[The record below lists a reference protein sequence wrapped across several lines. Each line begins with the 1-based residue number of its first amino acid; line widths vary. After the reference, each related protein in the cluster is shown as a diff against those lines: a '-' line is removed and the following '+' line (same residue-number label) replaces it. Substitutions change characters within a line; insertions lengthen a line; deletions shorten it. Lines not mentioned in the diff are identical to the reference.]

1 MTLTVNWS
9 RDWLTDSL
17 LTRKIEKMKPILVV
31 DDEAIM
37 RESLRDWLTDD
48 GYQVEIAEDGEAALK
63 AIAKQDFGVAIV
75 DLMLPG
81 KNGIEVLR
89 EAREKSPALK
99 GIIITAY
106 ASVPTAVE
114 AMKSG
119 AVDYLSK
126 PVQLNHLEAL
136 IRDALGPIQVEV
148 KPKAAAAPTK
158 LEPPAVVVAEPA
170 VVEEAIDEATG
181 KIYLPPCQIACP
193 VGEDI
198 QRTNAMIALLPLD
211 AEEAHS
217 QIIKIGDE
225 IYKKNPLFPICSYIC
240 GLCEKECNYK
250 DRTGAIRRKMLKR
263 FVSDYYLPYLE
274 TRSALPLPTL
284 EKVAVIGGGPGGLMC
299 AYMLGQRG
307 YKVTVLERSSWLG
320 GALRYIPQYRLP
332 RRIIDSTLNNLV
344 RLAHIEVR
352 FGVEM
357 GEGGNTLD
365 SLYHDGY
372 KAVFVA
378 TGTHAPRP
386 LTLERETV
394 LGADLDGVISGLYL
408 LYDIN
413 QGKVPAQ
420 LYRQL
425 FRHRKVIVVGGG
437 NVAFDVA
444 RTARRLG
451 GDVAMV
457 CLENEDKSSKDGI
470 PADVEE
476 IEGATEEGIMINY
489 SRGVEKIIGEGG
501 RFKAIKCP
509 RCTSVF
515 DVQGFNPKFDRNDV
529 VYLEGDVLLVT
540 IGQGAE
546 RTFFR
551 QEGLLDKDGR
561 LDVDPLTL
569 MSQLQEGVF
578 IGGDVKRVGFAAEA
592 MRDGIVAAESIDR
605 YLRGVDLRAGR
616 EKVYEAAAFTQYPES
631 KPQPEVLWSPAEERL
646 NFDTFEKG
654 YSLEEA
660 VAEARRCLCCGP
672 CSSCKACVA
681 MGLQTEIAPIVLES
695 DLCSG
700 CGVCVAVC
708 PYGALGFS
716 RENGGLVA
724 VVDTIKCK
732 RCGLCVSTCPS
743 GAITINDSLAEN
755 IASSYLFLS

>member
-1 MTLTVNWS
+1 LTE
-9 RDWLTDSL
+9 RL
-17 LTRKIEKMKPILVV
+17 KKMKPILVV
-31 DDEAIM
+31 DDEVIV

-48 GYQVEIAEDGEAALK
+48 GYQVEIAEDGDAALK
-63 AIAKQDFGVAIV
+63 AIDKQDFGLAIV

-89 EAREKSPALK
+89 EAKDKRPYLK

-114 AMKSG
+114 AMKEG
-119 AVDYLSK
+119 AVDYLPK
-126 PVQLNHLEAL
+126 PIQLNQLEAL
-136 IRDALGPIQVEV
+136 IRDALGPVQVEV
-148 KPKAAAAPTK
+148 KPKAAVAPAEV
-158 LEPPAVVVAEPA
+158 EPVVEVAEPA
-170 VVEEAIDEATG
+170 RVEEAIDEATG

-198 QRTNAMIALLPLD
+198 QRTNAMMALLPLD
-211 AEEAHS
+211 AKKAHR
-217 QIIKIGDE
+217 QIIQIGDE
-225 IYKKNPLFPICSYIC
+225 IYKKNPLFSICSYIC

-250 DRTGAIRRKMLKR
+250 DHTGAIRRKMLKR
-263 FVSDYYLPYLE
+263 FISEYYLPYLE
-274 TRSALPLPTL
+274 TKPDLPAPTL

-332 RRIIDSTLNNLV
+332 SKVINSTLNNLV
-344 RLAHIEVR
+344 RIAHVEVR

-357 GEGGNTLD
+357 GEDGNTLD
-365 SLYHDGY
+365 GLYRDGY
-372 KAVFVA
+372 KAVFIA

-451 GDVAMV
+451 GDVTMV
-457 CLENEDKSSKDGI
+457 CLENEDKSSNDGI

-476 IEGATEEGIMINY
+476 IEGAEQEGIMINY
-489 SRGVEKIIGEGG
+489 SRGVENIIGEEG
-501 RFKAIKCP
+501 RFEAIKCP

-515 DVQGFNPKFDRNDV
+515 DAKGFNPKFDRNDV
-529 VYLEGDVLLVT
+529 VYLEGDVLLIT

-546 RTFFR
+546 RNFFR
-551 QEGLLDKDGR
+551 QEGLLDERGW

-569 MSQLQEGVF
+569 MSQFKEGVF

-592 MRDGIVAAESIDR
+592 MRDGVIAAESIDR
-605 YLRGVDLRAGR
+605 YLRGEDLKAGR
-616 EKVYEAAAFTQYPES
+616 EKEYENAAFPKHLEY
-631 KPQPEVLWSPAEERL
+631 KPQPEVLWVPAGERL
-646 NFDTFEKG
+646 NFAPFEKG

-681 MGLQTEIAPIVLES
+681 MGLQSDLPPIRLDQ

-700 CGVCVAVC
+700 CGVCVTVC
-708 PYGALGFS
+708 PYDAIKLVKS
-716 RENGGLVA
+716 DGGRAA
-724 VVDTIKCK
+724 VMDTIRCK
-732 RCGLCVSTCPS
+732 RGGLCVSSCPS
-743 GAITINDSLAEN
+743 GAITIDDSLAEN
-755 IASSYLFLS
+755 LASGYLFFS

>member
-1 MTLTVNWS
+1 
-9 RDWLTDSL
+9 
-17 LTRKIEKMKPILVV
+17 MKPILVV

-63 AIAKQDFGVAIV
+63 AIAQQDFGVAIV

-89 EAREKSPALK
+89 EARKKRPYLK

-114 AMKSG
+114 AMKNG

-126 PVQLNHLEAL
+126 PVQLNQLEAL
-136 IRDALGPIQVEV
+136 IRDALGSVQVEV
-148 KPKAAAAPTK
+148 KPSATVAPAK
-158 LEPPAVVVAEPA
+158 VKPLAVEVEEPA
-170 VVEEAIDEATG
+170 EVEEAIDEATG

-198 QRTNAMIALLPLD
+198 QRTNAMMALLPLD
-211 AEEAHS
+211 AEKAQS

-225 IYKKNPLFPICSYIC
+225 IYKKNPLFPVCSYIC
-240 GLCEKECNYK
+240 GLCERECNYK
-250 DRTGAIRRKMLKR
+250 DHTGAIRRKMLKR
-263 FVSDYYLPYLE
+263 FISEYYLSYLE
-274 TRSALPLPTL
+274 SKPVLPSPAK

-332 RRIIDSTLNNLV
+332 RRVIDSTLNNLV
-344 RLAHIEVR
+344 RIAHIEVR
-352 FGVEM
+352 FGIEM
-357 GEGGNTLD
+357 GEKGNTLD
-365 SLYHDGY
+365 SLYRDGY

-386 LTLERETV
+386 LTLEKETV

-457 CLENEDKSSKDGI
+457 CLENADKSSKDGI

-476 IEGATEEGIMINY
+476 IEGAVEEGIMINY
-489 SRGVEKIIGEGG
+489 SRGVENIIGEEG

-515 DVQGFNPKFDRNDV
+515 DEKGFNPKFDRNDA

-551 QEGLLDKDGR
+551 QENLLDADGR
-561 LDVDPLTL
+561 LDVDQLTL
-569 MSQLQEGVF
+569 MSQRQERVF
-578 IGGDVKRVGFAAEA
+578 IGGDVKRVGLAAEA
-592 MRDGIVAAESIDR
+592 MRDGIIAAESI
-605 YLRGVDLRAGR
+605 VGR
-616 EKVYEAAAFTQYPES
+616 EKNYEDAAFPEHPQY

-646 NFDTFEKG
+646 NFKTFEKG

-672 CSSCKACVA
+672 CSSCKACVV
-681 MGLQTEIAPIVLES
+681 MGLQSEIPEIAVNQ
-695 DLCSG
+695 DVCSG

-708 PYGALGFS
+708 PYDAIHLMKLDS
-716 RENGGLVA
+716 GLVA
-724 VVDTIKCK
+724 SVDSFKCK
-732 RCGLCVSTCPS
+732 RCGLCSSACPA
-743 GAITINDSLAEN
+743 GAVTINDSLAET
-755 IASSYLFLS
+755 IASGYIFLS

>member
-1 MTLTVNWS
+1 
-9 RDWLTDSL
+9 
-17 LTRKIEKMKPILVV
+17 MKPILVV

-63 AIAKQDFGVAIV
+63 AIAKQDFGVAIL

-81 KNGIEVLR
+81 KNGIEILR
-89 EAREKSPALK
+89 EAKEKRPYLK

-114 AMKSG
+114 AMKEG
-119 AVDYLSK
+119 AVDYLPK
-126 PVQLNHLEAL
+126 PVQLNQLEAL
-136 IRDALGPIQVEV
+136 IRDALGPVQVEV
-148 KPKAAAAPTK
+148 KPKAAVAPAK
-158 LEPPAVVVAEPA
+158 AELVVEVEEPA
-170 VVEEAIDEATG
+170 RVEEAIDEATG

-198 QRTNAMIALLPLD
+198 QRTNAMMALLPLN
-211 AEEAHS
+211 AKKAHS

-250 DRTGAIRRKMLKR
+250 DHTGAIRRKMLKR
-263 FVSDYYLPYLE
+263 FISEYYLPYLD
-274 TRSALPLPTL
+274 SKPALPSPTK

-299 AYMLGQRG
+299 AYMLGQKG

-332 RRIIDSTLNNLV
+332 GKVINSTLNNLV
-344 RLAHIEVR
+344 RIAHVELR

-357 GEGGNTLD
+357 GENGNTLD
-365 SLYHDGY
+365 SLYRDGY
-372 KAVFVA
+372 RAVFVA

-386 LTLERETV
+386 LTLESETV

-425 FRHRKVIVVGGG
+425 FRHKKVIVIGGG

-457 CLENEDKSSKDGI
+457 CLENRDKSSRDGI

-476 IEGATEEGIMINY
+476 IEGAVEEGIMINY
-489 SRGVEKIIGEGG
+489 SRGVEGIIGEEG

-509 RCTSVF
+509 RCLSVF
-515 DVQGFNPKFDRNDV
+515 DEKGFNPKFDRNDS
-529 VYLEGDVLLVT
+529 VYLEGDVLLIT

-551 QEGLLDKDGR
+551 QEGLLDENGR
-561 LDVDPLTL
+561 LGVDQLTL
-569 MSQLQEGVF
+569 MSQRQDGVF

-592 MRDGIVAAESIDR
+592 MRDGIIAAESIDR
-605 YLRGVDLRAGR
+605 YLRGGDLKAGR
-616 EKVYEAAAFTQYPES
+616 EKEYEDASFPRRLEY
-631 KPQPEVLWSPAEERL
+631 KPQPEVLWSPAEDRL

-654 YSLEEA
+654 YSLGEA

-672 CSSCKACVA
+672 CLSCKACVA
-681 MGLQTEIAPIVLES
+681 MNLQSEIPQIVLNQEV
-695 DLCSG
+695 CSG

-708 PYGALGFS
+708 PYDALKLVKS
-716 RENGGLVA
+716 DGGRVA
-724 VVDTIKCK
+724 VMDIIKCK
-732 RCGLCVSTCPS
+732 RCGLCVSACPS
-743 GAITINDSLAEN
+743 GAVAIEDSLAEI
-755 IASSYLFLS
+755 IASAHTFLS

>member
-1 MTLTVNWS
+1 
-9 RDWLTDSL
+9 
-17 LTRKIEKMKPILVV
+17 MKPILVV
-31 DDEAIM
+31 DDEAVM

-48 GYQVEIAEDGEAALK
+48 GYQVEIAEDGNAALK
-63 AIAKQDFGVAIV
+63 AIAQQDFGVAIV

-89 EAREKSPALK
+89 EAKKKRPYLK

-114 AMKSG
+114 AMKEG
-119 AVDYLSK
+119 AVDYLPK
-126 PVQLNHLEAL
+126 PVQLNQLEAL
-136 IRDALGPIQVEV
+136 IRDALGPVQVEV
-148 KPKAAAAPTK
+148 KPKAAVAPAK
-158 LEPPAVVVAEPA
+158 AKPAVVVAEELA
-170 VVEEAIDEATG
+170 QVEEAIDKATG
-181 KIYLPPCQIACP
+181 KVYLPPCQIACP

-198 QRTNAMIALLPLD
+198 QRTNAMMSMLPLD
-211 AEEAHS
+211 VKEAHS

-225 IYKKNPLFPICSYIC
+225 IYRKNPLFPICSYIC

-250 DRTGAIRRKMLKR
+250 DHTGAIRRKMLKR
-263 FVSDYYLPYLE
+263 FISEYYLPYLE
-274 TRSALPLPTL
+274 TKPALPSPTG

-299 AYMLGQRG
+299 AYMLGQEG

-332 RRIIDSTLNNLV
+332 GQVINSTLNNLV
-344 RLAHIEVR
+344 RIANVEVR

-357 GEGGNTLD
+357 GENGNTLD
-365 SLYHDGY
+365 NLYRDGY

-425 FRHRKVIVVGGG
+425 FRHKKVIVVGGG

-444 RTARRLG
+444 RTAQRLG
-451 GDVAMV
+451 GDVTMV
-457 CLENEDKSSKDGI
+457 CLENEDKSSRDGI

-476 IEGATEEGIMINY
+476 IEGAVQEGIMINY
-489 SRGVEKIIGEGG
+489 SRGVEKIIGEDG

-515 DVQGFNPKFDRNDV
+515 DEKGFNPKFDRSDA
-529 VYLEGDVLLVT
+529 VYLEGDVLLIT

-551 QEGLLDKDGR
+551 QEGLLDENGR
-561 LDVDPLTL
+561 LEVDQLTL
-569 MSQLQEGVF
+569 MSQLKKGVF

-592 MRDGIVAAESIDR
+592 MRDGVIAAESIDR
-605 YLRGVDLRAGR
+605 YLRGGDLKAGR
-616 EKVYEAAAFTQYPES
+616 GKEYEDAAFPRRQEY
-631 KPQPEVLWSPAEERL
+631 KPQPEVLWSPAEDRL
-646 NFDTFEKG
+646 NFAPFEKG
-654 YSLEEA
+654 YNLEEA

-681 MGLQTEIAPIVLES
+681 MGLQSEIPPITLNQ

-700 CGVCVAVC
+700 CGVCVTVC
-708 PYGALGFS
+708 PYDALRLKKS
-716 RENGGLVA
+716 DGGRVA
-724 VVDTIKCK
+724 VMDTVKCK

-743 GAITINDSLAEN
+743 GAVTIDDSLAEN
-755 IASSYLFLS
+755 IASGYLFLS

>member
-1 MTLTVNWS
+1 VIEERS
-9 RDWLTDSL
+9 RKL
-17 LTRKIEKMKPILVV
+17 KPILVV
-31 DDEAIM
+31 DDEAII

-48 GYQVEIAEDGEAALK
+48 GYHVEVAEDGEAALK
-63 AIAKQDFGVAIV
+63 AIAKQDFGVAIL

-89 EAREKSPALK
+89 EAKEKRPYLK

-114 AMKSG
+114 AMKEG
-119 AVDYLSK
+119 AIDYLSK
-126 PVQLNHLEAL
+126 PVQLNQLEAL
-136 IRDALGPIQVEV
+136 IRDALGPVQVEV
-148 KPKAAAAPTK
+148 KPKAVVTPTK
-158 LEPPAVVVAEPA
+158 VAPLAVEVAEPA
-170 VVEEAIDEATG
+170 RVEEVIDEATG
-181 KIYLPPCQIACP
+181 KVYLPPCQIACP

-198 QRTNAMIALLPLD
+198 QRTNAMMALLPLD
-211 AEEAHS
+211 AEEAHGR
-217 QIIKIGDE
+217 IIKIGDE

-250 DRTGAIRRKMLKR
+250 DHTGAIRRKMLKR
-263 FVSDYYLPYLE
+263 FISQYYLPYLE
-274 TRSALPLPTL
+274 AKPALPSPTL

-299 AYMLGQRG
+299 AYMLGQKG

-332 RRIIDSTLNNLV
+332 GQVINSTLNNLV
-344 RLAHIEVR
+344 RIAHIEVR

-357 GEGGNTLD
+357 GEDGNTLD
-365 SLYHDGY
+365 SLYRDGF

-386 LTLERETV
+386 LTLEQETV

-425 FRHRKVIVVGGG
+425 FRHKKVIVVGGG

-457 CLENEDKSSKDGI
+457 CLENADKSSKDGI

-476 IEGATEEGIMINY
+476 IEGAIEEGIMINY
-489 SRGVEKIIGEGG
+489 SRGVENIIGEEG

-515 DVQGFNPKFDRNDV
+515 DEKGFNPKFDRNDV

-551 QEGLLDKDGR
+551 QEGLLDEKGR
-561 LDVDPLTL
+561 LGVDQLTL
-569 MSQLQEGVF
+569 MSQRQEGVF

-592 MRDGIVAAESIDR
+592 MRDGVIAAESIDR
-605 YLRGVDLRAGR
+605 YLRGEDLKAGR
-616 EKVYEAAAFTQYPES
+616 EKEYENAAFPRRLEY
-631 KPQPEVLWSPAEERL
+631 KPQPEVLWSPAEDRL
-646 NFDTFEKG
+646 NFEPFERL

-672 CSSCKACVA
+672 CPSCKACVV
-681 MGLQTEIAPIVLES
+681 MGLQSEIPEIVLNQ

-700 CGVCVAVC
+700 CSVCVAVC
-708 PYGALGFS
+708 PNDALQ
-716 RENGGLVA
+716 LVKSDSGRVA
-724 VVDTIKCK
+724 EIDVLKCK
-732 RCGLCVSTCPS
+732 RCGICSAACPTD
-743 GAITINDSLAEN
+743 AISIQNLTTEYIRTEIEEAL
-755 IASSYLFLS
+755 L